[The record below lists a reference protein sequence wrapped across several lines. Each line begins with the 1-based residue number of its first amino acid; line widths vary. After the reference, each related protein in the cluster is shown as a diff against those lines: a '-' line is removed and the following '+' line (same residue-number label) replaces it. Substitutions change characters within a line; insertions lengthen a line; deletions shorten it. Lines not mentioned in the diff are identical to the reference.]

1 MIELK
6 LPFWLSGPQLSKLR
20 NATQRFWQH
29 VEDWL
34 YFPVRQQDPE
44 TCTPGALD
52 LLAWE
57 RGVKR
62 FDGESMQLYRLRVK
76 YAFVNAQDA
85 GSVAGLKRIF
95 ERLLI
100 GYVEIEE
107 RLPDRDWDVIKL
119 HLSDQQMADNPELL
133 QIILQKYGR
142 LCRRYE
148 FEVLTPLQVQL
159 RTADCGHDNGF
170 YKASL

>member
-1 MIELK
+1 MIKLK
-6 LPFWLSGPQLSKLR
+6 LSFWLGGPQLSKLER
-20 NATQRFWQH
+20 ATQRFWER
-29 VEDWL
+29 VEGWL
-34 YFPVRQQDPE
+34 YWPVRQLDPE
-44 TCTPGALD
+44 TCIPGVLD
-52 LLAWE
+52 LLAWQK
-57 RGVKR
+57 GVAR
-62 FDGESMQLYRLRVK
+62 FDGESMRLYRLRVK

-133 QIILQKYGR
+133 QIILRKYGR

-170 YKASL
+170 LKASL